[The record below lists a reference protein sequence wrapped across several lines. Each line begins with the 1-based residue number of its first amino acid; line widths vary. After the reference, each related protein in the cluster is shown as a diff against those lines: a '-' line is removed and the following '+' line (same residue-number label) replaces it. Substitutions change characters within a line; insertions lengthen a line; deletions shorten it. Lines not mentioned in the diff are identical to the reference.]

1 MVKEKII
8 KIKRNDFISLICILV
23 IFIIAF
29 LICVGFLD
37 YRSYQN
43 NKLKEE
49 IEGCKNNEVIHHTY
63 LLPDGSIH
71 KTSYYKS
78 NNSYTID
85 NPFKCG
91 DTYYGEFKSYL
102 NNCWERKK

>member
-1 MVKEKII
+1 MRNKIV
-8 KIKRNDFISLICILV
+8 KIKQDHLIGLFCVIIILV
-23 IFIIAF
+23 VAF
-29 LICVGFLD
+29 LICAGIVD
-37 YRSYQN
+37 YIWSYQN

-49 IEGCKNNEVIHHTY
+49 IEECKNNEVIHHTY